1 MAMTDKELLERAGDV
16 TAKQVFGDPVV
27 ADGVIVI
34 PVARVGAGLGGGSG
48 EGQQQEGSG
57 SGFGYGYG
65 ARPAGVYVIRNGK
78 VSWRPAVD
86 VNRIVLGA
94 QVVAAVV
101 VLSVRA
107 VITARAHA
115 AAVGDRRSARTI
127 LPRDLSTR
135 IRRR

>member
-1 MAMTDKELLERAGDV
+1 MAITEKELLERAGDLS
-16 TAKQVFGDPVV
+16 ARQVFGDPIV
-27 ADGVIVI
+27 ADGVTVI
-34 PVARVGAGLGGGSG
+34 PAARVGAGLGAGSG
-48 EGQQQEGSG
+48 EGQQKRSG
-57 SGFGYGYG
+57 SGFGYGFG
-65 ARPAGVYVIRNGK
+65 ARPAGAYVIRNGK
-78 VSWRPAVD
+78 VSWQPAVD

-127 LPRDLSTR
+127 LPRGMSTR
-135 IRRR
+135 VRRR

>member
-1 MAMTDKELLERAGDV
+1 MTDKELLARAGDV

-27 ADGVIVI
+27 ADGVTVI

-65 ARPAGVYVIRNGK
+65 ARPAGVYVIRDGK

-107 VITARAHA
+107 VVNARLA
-115 AAVGDRRSARTI
+115 AGAARGRRPARTI
-127 LPRDLSTR
+127 PPRGLSTR
-135 IRRR
+135 VRRR

>member
-65 ARPAGVYVIRNGK
+65 ARPAGAYVIRDGK
-78 VSWRPAVD
+78 VSWQPAVD

-107 VITARAHA
+107 VLAAREA
-115 AAVGDRRSARTI
+115 AGAGSRRPWARR
-127 LPRDLSTR
+127 PRSP
-135 IRRR
+135 RR

>member
-65 ARPAGVYVIRNGK
+65 ARSAGVYVIRNGK

-94 QVVAAVV
+94 QVVAVVV
-101 VLSVRA
+101 VLSVRSVRA
-107 VITARAHA
+107 VMAARPGNCA
-115 AAVGDRRSARTI
+115 GSRRPWARR
-127 LPRDLSTR
+127 PRSS
-135 IRRR
+135 RR